1 MGKKKQRRIGHYS
14 SSQKILLVGEGD
26 FSFSACLAK
35 AFRSATNMVATTL
48 KSQDTLLTEHRSCEE
63 HLEELKKRGCLVLYE
78 VNVYVMD
85 RHPTLKSMKFDVIIF
100 NFPHAGHYHRL
111 CEKDEEL
118 IELHRHLSKAFFK
131 SARGMLSK
139 GGEIHVSH
147 MVGYPYDQWKLK
159 ELAEK
164 AGLFL
169 KEKVWF
175 NKSDYPGYHSKRAGG
190 IQSNKMFRPNKKT
203 CYTFKFSLNQTSSEL
218 SVCNPTTSIVSDGPS
233 PPGYQGYL
241 CPPAPPSPTPSPRL
255 DDYEPPAAP
264 SPPLPPSCQDDD
276 DPPAAPTPPSRQV
289 NEDIGCYSVL
299 RGCLCAIFRCWPDI
313 GRSLL

>member
-1 MGKKKQRRIGHYS
+1 MWTRLIIHLFSCTSKHNPRS
-14 SSQKILLVGEGD
+14 SLLIFASVTI
-26 FSFSACLAK
+26 ALA
-35 AFRSATNMVATTL
+35 
-48 KSQDTLLTEHRSCEE
+48 LTICYFLVFAQIQEI
-63 HLEELKKRGCLVLYE
+63 LVLNGVGLSSKVGVRTARYL
-78 VNVYVMD
+78 YLS
-85 RHPTLKSMKFDVIIF
+85 TKSENGCRTSYIAKCRFL
-100 NFPHAGHYHRL
+100 RL
-111 CEKDEEL
+111 SLPILSIL
-118 IELHRHLSKAFFK
+118 IWHLSKAFFK